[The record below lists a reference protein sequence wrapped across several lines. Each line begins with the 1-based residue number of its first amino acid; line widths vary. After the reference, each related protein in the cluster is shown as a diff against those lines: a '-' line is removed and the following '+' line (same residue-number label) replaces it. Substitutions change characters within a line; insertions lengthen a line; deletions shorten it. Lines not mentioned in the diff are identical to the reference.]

1 MGDGCIGFSVDIVSI
16 EECRLAADFLSVRF
30 NDNYDDQN
38 SKCIQTGDG
47 GEKVCTCVYRQN
59 GIDPWIW
66 INEGSDTDARVCKLQ
81 CEGIV
86 DPTFKGTSTTATTT
100 RTTTATTTTTTTT
113 DTKTRTTSATT
124 TTTSASTTA

>member
-47 GEKVCTCVYRQN
+47 GEEVCTCVYRQN

-66 INEGSDTDARVCKLQ
+66 INEGSDTDARVCEFQ

-86 DPTFKGTSTTATTT
+86 DPTFKGTTTVTTMFAHAFYSATTT
-100 RTTTATTTTTTTT
+100 TTTTTTTATTTTTV
-113 DTKTRTTSATT
+113 TKTL
-124 TTTSASTTA
+124 